1 MTEARDVLRYLAEV
15 RSALR
20 GLPARER
27 DEAIAEL
34 EANLLADIERRGGNP
49 AAVQAAIADL
59 GAPEAYAAAVAET
72 YDVDVASPQP
82 QGRILG
88 MPYEFRA
95 PTATSIMERMWNPGD
110 PRILMPR
117 TFGVGWTIN
126 FGAVAVRLGLARPDD
141 TEERPFENL
150 SNRAVSIA
158 MAVPAVFGVVTAV
171 IAAAYWSRLP
181 ESVPTHFNAAGVA
194 DGWGTKSLALGIPV
208 AIACLL
214 PLVVFGWQLLRGASR
229 GTLAISSTMLA
240 FAGGLSAVV
249 VAYTVANAVYGV
261 EGWWIG
267 PVFLGS
273 LLVPG
278 LMFYLLARTSI
289 KKEWSAAGAAR
300 NGEKE
305 SQ

>member
-214 PLVVFGWQLLRGASR
+214 PLGLRVAAAPR
-229 GTLAISSTMLA
+229 REPRH
-240 FAGGLSAVV
+240 AGDQQHDAGVCRRSQRVV